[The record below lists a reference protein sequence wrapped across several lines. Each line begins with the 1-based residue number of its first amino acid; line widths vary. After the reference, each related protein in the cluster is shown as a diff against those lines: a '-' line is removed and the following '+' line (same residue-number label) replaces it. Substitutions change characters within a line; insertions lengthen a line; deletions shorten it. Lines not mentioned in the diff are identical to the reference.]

1 MTTPDAAEPAGLVR
15 RFYRLRAPD
24 PVTGSSPVAVR
35 VTEGE
40 DLYVA
45 VGGGR
50 RRMYLTGAEAW
61 ALWRCLSEAV
71 SSTGEPPDWIRVPID
86 AKTR

>member
-1 MTTPDAAEPAGLVR
+1 VR

-24 PVTGSSPVAVR
+24 IQRGTSPVTVR

-40 DLYVA
+40 DLYLA
-45 VGGGR
+45 VGAGR
-50 RRMYLTGAEAW
+50 RRMYLTPDEAW

-71 SSTGEPPDWIRVPID
+71 ASTGQPPDWIRVPVTP
-86 AKTR
+86 KPR